1 MTALVYPRR
10 QSYNEEHHSCM
21 LMFPFIIIGHFL
33 GDSFFSRRLG
43 DAKRR
48 NLFFLAVHS
57 ALYTVVVAAFLYIF
71 MNSYFAAWKVFMFF
85 GSHYII
91 DYWKCYIADID
102 ATIPGRR
109 RHYTLL
115 DQVLH
120 LTTLTIIVF
129 L

>member
-1 MTALVYPRR
+1 
-10 QSYNEEHHSCM
+10 M

-33 GDSFFSRRLG
+33 GDRLFSRRLG
-43 DAKRR
+43 AAKRR
-48 NLFFLAVHS
+48 SLFFLGVHS
-57 ALYTVVVAAFLYIF
+57 TLYALVVAAFLYIL
-71 MNSYFAAWKVFMFF
+71 MYSYFTPWKVLVLF
-85 GSHYII
+85 GSHYVI

-120 LTTLTIIVF
+120 LIMLTIIVF